1 MQVKVNGEA
10 VELPNG
16 ATIAALIEQL
26 ALSGKRV
33 AVEVNEDIV
42 PRSQHPDFSLSEGDR
57 VEVVHAIGGG

>member
-1 MQVKVNGEA
+1 MLVQVNGEA
-10 VELPNG
+10 MELPKG

-26 ALSGKRV
+26 TLTGKRL

-42 PRSQHPDFSLSEGDR
+42 PRSQHPQFTLSEGDR

>member
-26 ALSGKRV
+26 ALAGKRV

-42 PRSQHPDFSLSEGDR
+42 PRSQHPDFPLSEGDR

>member
-10 VELPNG
+10 MVLTKG
-16 ATIAALIEQL
+16 ATVSALLEKM
-26 ALSGKRV
+26 ALTGKRL

-42 PRSQHPDFSLSEGDR
+42 PRSQHVEFTLNDGDR